1 MQFKTIDDCF
11 DEFAEKMIGGTEKG
25 MTSTPKALV
34 FTATCACFSLNL
46 NNNAIIIIS
55 DQQWVEIRILTS
67 QILLL
72 LLLFNSIQFSASG
85 FYMFLFGSGKLGQ
98 REAIN
103 VL

>member
-1 MQFKTIDDCF
+1 MQFKTIDECF
-11 DEFAEKMIGGTEKG
+11 DEFAEKMIGTEKG

-34 FTATCACFSLNL
+34 FTATCAYFSLNL
-46 NNNAIIIIS
+46 NNNALIIIS

-72 LLLFNSIQFSASG
+72 LFNSIQFSTSG